1 MMKKALWLMAALIMA
16 LALVFSVSSC
26 ASKSAAKVE
35 AKPPRP
41 MPTGDGEDKTILFR
55 TSERNLKLSLLG
67 GSLYTIM
74 NEDKNDVVLF
84 ELDVR
89 NAEADIFTWGNY
101 GDIVNYNSDPWMRAM
116 FDRGC
121 LVGKEPVSNGDKIF
135 FKYSV
140 YDFQNTFDGTGSDG
154 LEAQIWNTS
163 NGFAFT
169 GRVILTSNADEYGTL
184 LTLVSEDDPK

>member
-1 MMKKALWLMAALIMA
+1 MV
-16 LALVFSVSSC
+16 ALVAVFSLVFAASSC
-26 ASKSAAKVE
+26 ASSSAPKAAAKP
-35 AKPPRP
+35 ARP
-41 MPTGDGEDKTILFR
+41 MQTGDGEDKTVLFR
-55 TSERNLKLSLLG
+55 TTERNLKLSLLG

-74 NEDKNDVVLF
+74 NEDKNDVILF

-101 GDIVNYNSDPWMRAM
+101 GDIVNYNSDPWMRTM

-121 LVGKEPVSNGDKIF
+121 LIGKEPISNGDKIF
-135 FKYSV
+135 FKFSV

-169 GRVILTSNADEYGTL
+169 GRVILTSNADEYGTDL
-184 LTLVSEDDPK
+184 QLASE